1 MALRK
6 GLLTVGLLALL
17 ASPTWAQFGR
27 DGAAGWS
34 GGIRAGALLS
44 VTEFEDEI
52 GPTIWGYVRRGV
64 AENLEVEL
72 SGGYGKYKGSGDIA
86 DWTAERLLPQV
97 DTMGDAYSTDMALG
111 EVRLLFSPF
120 DYEKWNPYFYAGVGF
135 VRYDL
140 DEQFLRTNDVEP
152 ISSGMLVPVGAGAQ
166 YKLSDSMALELSGGY
181 TYTML
186 DDLNGAILDK
196 GNDAYWTG
204 LLGLTM
210 GDFSA
215 EPARPVK
222 PTPTPMPK
230 PEAPAD
236 QDGDG
241 LTDQDEKTVYF
252 TNPLMAD
259 SDGDGLSDGDEIK
272 VFRTDPNKAD
282 SDGGSVGDGDEVG
295 RGTDPLDA
303 GDDVAEIEERAVE
316 MPDLT
321 EFSLPTVNFPLGG
334 AVISAEEQR
343 ELSNTAMVL
352 NQNPGILVE
361 LQGYTDNVGYI
372 ADNLRLSEKRA
383 KAVKK
388 YLVEQGVA
396 GWRITVKAV
405 GDEQPIAPNDT
416 PEGRAKNRRV
426 ELIPR

>member
-52 GPTIWGYVRRGV
+52 GPTAWGFVRRGLV
-64 AENLEVEL
+64 ENWEIEL
-72 SGGYGKYKGSGDIA
+72 SGGYGKYKGSGDRA
-86 DWTAERLLPQV
+86 DWTAQLPLPMV
-97 DTMGDAYSTDMALG
+97 DLMGDTYSTDMALG

-120 DYEKWNPYFYAGVGF
+120 DYEKWNPYFYLGVGV

-140 DEQFLRTNDVEP
+140 DEQFIRTNDVEP
-152 ISSGMLVPVGAGAQ
+152 ISSGMILPVGAGAQ
-166 YKLSDSMALELSGGY
+166 YKLSDGMALEMSGGY

-186 DDLNGAILDK
+186 DALNGAILEK
-196 GNDAYWTG
+196 GNDAYLTAMV
-204 LLGLTM
+204 GLTM
-210 GDFSA
+210 GDFSS
-215 EPARPVK
+215 EPTRPVK

-282 SDGGSVGDGDEVG
+282 SDGGSIGDGDEVG

-303 GDDVAEIEERAVE
+303 SDDVAEMEERAIL
-316 MPDLT
+316 DLT
-321 EFSLPTVNFPLGG
+321 GISLPVVNFPLGG
-334 AVISAEEQR
+334 LAISAGEQQK
-343 ELSNTAMVL
+343 LNDAAMML
-352 NQNPGILVE
+352 KQNAGILVE
-361 LQGYTDNVGYI
+361 LQGYTDNVGYS
-372 ADNLRLSEKRA
+372 ADNLRLSRKRA
-383 KAVKK
+383 KVVKG
-388 YLVEQGVA
+388 YLVKQGVA
-396 GWRITVKAV
+396 GWRMTVKPFGEKMPV
-405 GDEQPIAPNDT
+405 APNDT
-416 PEGRAKNRRV
+416 PEGRAQNRRV
-426 ELIPR
+426 ELIAQ

>member
-44 VTEFEDEI
+44 VTEFEDET

-64 AENLEVEL
+64 AENLELEL
-72 SGGYGKYKGSGDIA
+72 SGGYGRYKGSGDIA
-86 DWTAERLLPQV
+86 DWTAQRLLPQV
-97 DTMGDAYSTDMALG
+97 DTMGDAYSTDLALG

-152 ISSGMLVPVGAGAQ
+152 ISSGMIVPVGAGAQ

-186 DDLNGAILDK
+186 DDLNGAILED
-196 GNDAYWTG
+196 GNDAYWSG

-210 GDFSA
+210 GDFSGEA
-215 EPARPVK
+215 ARPVK
-222 PTPTPMPK
+222 PTPMPK

-241 LTDQDEKTVYF
+241 LTDQEEKTVYY

-259 SDGDGLSDGDEIK
+259 SDSDGLSDGDEIK

-282 SDGGSVGDGDEVG
+282 SDGGSVGDGEEVG

-303 GDDVAEIEERAVE
+303 GDDVAEMEERAVE

-321 EFSLPTVNFPLGG
+321 QFSLPTVNFSTGG
-334 AVISAEEQR
+334 TVISAAEQQKLNDVAMT
-343 ELSNTAMVL
+343 LS
-352 NQNPGILVE
+352 QNPGILVE
-361 LQGYTDNVGYI
+361 LQGYTDNAGYG
-372 ADNLRLSEKRA
+372 ADNLRLSQKRA
-383 KAVKK
+383 KAVKN
-388 YLVEQGVA
+388 YLKQQGVV
-396 GWRITVKAV
+396 GWRMTVK
-405 GDEQPIAPNDT
+405 GLGRTQPIAPNDT

-426 ELIPR
+426 ELVPR

>member
-1 MALRK
+1 
-6 GLLTVGLLALL
+6 
-17 ASPTWAQFGR
+17 
-27 DGAAGWS
+27 
-34 GGIRAGALLS
+34 LS

-64 AENLEVEL
+64 AENLELEL

-97 DTMGDAYSTDMALG
+97 DTMGDTYSTDMALG

-120 DYEKWNPYFYAGVGF
+120 DYEKWNPYCYAGVGF

-140 DEQFLRTNDVEP
+140 DEQFLRTSDVEP
-152 ISSGMLVPVGAGAQ
+152 ISSGMIVPVGVGAQ

-215 EPARPVK
+215 EPDRPIK
-222 PTPTPMPK
+222 PTPTPTPMPK
-230 PEAPAD
+230 PEAPVD

-282 SDGGSVGDGDEVG
+282 SDGGSIDDGEEIG
-295 RGTDPLDA
+295 RGTDPLDPS
-303 GDDVAEIEERAVE
+303 DDVGGIEERAIE
-316 MPDLT
+316 MPDM
-321 EFSLPTVNFPLGG
+321 EGISLPTVNFPLGG
-334 AVISAEEQR
+334 AAISAEEQQA
-343 ELSNTAMVL
+343 LSSTAMVL

-361 LQGYTDNVGYI
+361 LQGYTDNAGYS
-372 ADNLRLSEKRA
+372 ADNLRLSLNRA

-388 YLVEQGVA
+388 YLAEKGVA
-396 GWRITVKAV
+396 GWRMTVKAMGEENPV
-405 GDEQPIAPNDT
+405 APNDT

-426 ELIPR
+426 ELVPK

>member
-52 GPTIWGYVRRGV
+52 GPTIWGYVRHGLV
-64 AENLEVEL
+64 ENWELEL
-72 SGGYGKYKGSGDIA
+72 SGGYGRYKGSGDIA
-86 DWTAERLLPQV
+86 DWAAMQALPMV

-111 EVRLLFSPF
+111 EARLLFSPF

-140 DEQFLRTNDVEP
+140 DEQFIRTNDVEP
-152 ISSGMLVPVGAGAQ
+152 IDWGMIMPVGAGAQ
-166 YKLSDSMALELSGGY
+166 YKLSDGMALEMSGGY

-186 DDLNGAILDK
+186 DDLNGAILEK
-196 GNDAYWTG
+196 GNDAYLTAMI
-204 LLGLTM
+204 GLTM

-222 PTPTPMPK
+222 PTPMPK
-230 PEAPAD
+230 PDALAD
-236 QDGDG
+236 TDGDG

-259 SDGDGLSDGDEIK
+259 SDGDGLSDGDEVK
-272 VFRTDPNKAD
+272 VFGTDPNKAD
-282 SDGGSVGDGDEVG
+282 TDGGGIGDGDEVG

-303 GDDVAEIEERAVE
+303 DDDMGEMEERA

-321 EFSLPTVNFPLGG
+321 QFSLPTVNFTTGG
-334 AVISAEEQR
+334 FVLSAAEQQKLN
-343 ELSNTAMVL
+343 ETAMIL
-352 NQNPGILVE
+352 NQNMGLLVE
-361 LQGYTDNVGYI
+361 LQGYTDNAGYS
-372 ADNLRLSEKRA
+372 ADNLRLSRKRA
-383 KAVKK
+383 KTVES
-388 YLVEQGVA
+388 YLAGQGVA
-396 GWRITVKAV
+396 RWRMTVKSL
-405 GDEQPIAPNDT
+405 GEKMPIAPNDT
-416 PEGRAKNRRV
+416 PEGRAQNRRV
-426 ELIPR
+426 ELIAR